1 MMPAPI
7 RGSDVHLSE
16 DVRRMLRSLAA
27 AHESAQQISGVQSD
41 YQAGY
46 SAGFLVGLCAVA
58 EALGIPFQVGV
69 GNVALG
75 YRWEG

>member
-7 RGSDVHLSE
+7 RGSDIHVEE
-16 DVRRMLRSLAA
+16 DIRRMLRALAA
-27 AHESAQQISGVQSD
+27 THEAAQQVFGAQGD

-46 SAGFLVGLCAVA
+46 SAGFLHGLCAVA
-58 EALGIPFQVGV
+58 EGLGIPFQVGQ